1 MSTFYNVADIVEK
14 NVSETEIE
22 GDIRYLLI
30 GDVVAKSDDRE
41 SLTRLLNR
49 FDVEHKNLPNNKIG
63 GSFKVADIGAGLDEF
78 VVKSADRIHRKLA
91 EI

>member
-1 MSTFYNVADIVEK
+1 MADIVEK

-41 SLTRLLNR
+41 DLTRLLNR
-49 FDVEHKNLPNNKIG
+49 FDAEHKSLPNNKIG
-63 GSFKVADIGAGLDEF
+63 RSF
-78 VVKSADRIHRKLA
+78 
-91 EI
+91 